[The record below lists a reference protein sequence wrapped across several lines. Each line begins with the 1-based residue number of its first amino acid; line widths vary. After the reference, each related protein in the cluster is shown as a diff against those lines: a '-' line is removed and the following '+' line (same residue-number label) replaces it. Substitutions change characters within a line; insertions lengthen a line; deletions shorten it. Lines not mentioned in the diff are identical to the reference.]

1 MSTQFDLEQQIL
13 QCWNVSDDI
22 DLLYENVLDAS
33 HELTPDEIANYL
45 LGMKQMCE
53 MRFHKL
59 FKTFEKLLKEH
70 HESKK
75 VCDNSEVLR
84 QTQPP
89 SVSGY

>member
-1 MSTQFDLEQQIL
+1 MKTQFHLEQQIM
-13 QCWNVSDDI
+13 QCWNITDDI
-22 DLLYENVLDAS
+22 DLLYENVLDGD

-59 FKTFEKLLKEH
+59 FRTFEKFLKEI
-70 HESKK
+70 HESK

-84 QTQPP
+84 QTQSPP
-89 SVSGY
+89 VSGY